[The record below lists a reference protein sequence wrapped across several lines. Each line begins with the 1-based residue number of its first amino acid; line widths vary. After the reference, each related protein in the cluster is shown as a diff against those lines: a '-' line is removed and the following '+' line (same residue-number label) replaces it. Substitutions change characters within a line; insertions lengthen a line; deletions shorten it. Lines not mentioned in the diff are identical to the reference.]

1 MTRVR
6 TSTWAMLLSGLSF
19 MLLWEL
25 REPLYEI
32 GQAAVRQHAAL
43 SSTCTADG

>member
-43 SSTCTADG
+43 SAACTADG